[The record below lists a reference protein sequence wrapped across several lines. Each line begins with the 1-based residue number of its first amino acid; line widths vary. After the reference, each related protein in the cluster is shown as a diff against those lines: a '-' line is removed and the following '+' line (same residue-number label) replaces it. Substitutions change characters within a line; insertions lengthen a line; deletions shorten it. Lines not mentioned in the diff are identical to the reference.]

1 MQSFLLQTI
10 LPFILSALVVIL
22 ITVVA
27 EKYGTKIG
35 GIIGTLPTT
44 IIVAYIFIALNQG
57 LVFASNSVA
66 VVPAEMG
73 INLFFLC
80 IFAIIAYQSFIV
92 ALVGSFIFWLFLSTT
107 LYLLNISNIY
117 FSVIAFCFSMITT
130 FLILEKIK
138 KVKSTGK
145 AKVHY
150 TPMKIFVRGI
160 LAGVIIAISV
170 FLSNFGEVISGIFSV
185 FPAMIS
191 STMIITY
198 REHGPVF
205 SAGIAKSMIFGS
217 WSVMS
222 YAVSIHFL
230 YPIYGIL
237 QGSIFAFII
246 SLIISIT
253 IFILRNKII

>member
-1 MQSFLLQTI
+1 
-10 LPFILSALVVIL
+10 L
-22 ITVVA
+22 I
-27 EKYGTKIG
+27 I
-35 GIIGTLPTT
+35 
-44 IIVAYIFIALNQG
+44 
-57 LVFASNSVA
+57 
-66 VVPAEMG
+66 
-73 INLFFLC
+73 
-80 IFAIIAYQSFIV
+80 
-92 ALVGSFIFWLFLSTT
+92 
-107 LYLLNISNIY
+107 
-117 FSVIAFCFSMITT
+117 T

-145 AKVHY
+145 VKVYY

-230 YPIYGIL
+230 YPIYGII

-253 IFILRNKII
+253 IFKLRNKIN